1 VSWGQQ
7 PGQGEHTPDDN
18 TQTGEGRPKDKL
30 EAVSR
35 LDRLTRRQTYAMV
48 DIGGNVKSIA
58 QVEARGKD
66 TARGPLLPIFNISN
80 YVDRGG
86 NPADLLLFEHS
97 SGH

>member
-1 VSWGQQ
+1 
-7 PGQGEHTPDDN
+7 
-18 TQTGEGRPKDKL
+18 
-30 EAVSR
+30 
-35 LDRLTRRQTYAMV
+35 MV

>member
-1 VSWGQQ
+1 
-7 PGQGEHTPDDN
+7 
-18 TQTGEGRPKDKL
+18 
-30 EAVSR
+30 
-35 LDRLTRRQTYAMV
+35 MV

-86 NPADLLLFEHS
+86 NPAETYSFS
-97 SGH
+97 STAVDTDDVLTL